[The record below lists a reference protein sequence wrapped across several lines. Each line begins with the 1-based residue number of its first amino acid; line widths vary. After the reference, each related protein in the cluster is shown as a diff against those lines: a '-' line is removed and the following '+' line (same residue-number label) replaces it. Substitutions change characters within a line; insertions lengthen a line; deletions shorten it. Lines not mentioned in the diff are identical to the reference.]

1 MQARTPRTPL
11 EAITRRRFLVTG
23 WPWRS
28 LGYLLTTPA
37 TALMAGLPLMLLG
50 LPWIALLVQVVDGQ
64 LRWPL
69 GTVVLVV
76 LLGAVLVASGGP
88 LVGLPLAIVERWRL
102 GLVDA
107 RPAVSGHHPAPE
119 PGLWSWLR
127 TRYTETATW
136 RGLFY
141 AGLLVT
147 VVPVLYGIGF
157 VLVLLI
163 GAMAISPL
171 LVGDGSEVSLGFGQ
185 VASVEEALPYA
196 FAGIALIPAV
206 PYLFALI
213 AGAHAATAR
222 ALLCGGDNEELRA
235 RLVEV
240 SRSRARLV
248 DAFEAERRRI
258 ERDLHDG
265 AQQRLVGLTLQLG
278 LARLDLPPDSS
289 AARTITEAHTQ
300 AKQLMA
306 ELRELIRGIHPPV
319 LTDRGLAAALRVL
332 ADDAAVPVTVTTDLP
347 ENVFEKRGAGRPGQ
361 PGAAGSP
368 ASAAH
373 VRASRTHSDRL
384 PDHVEHAAYFVVAEA
399 LTNVAKHAQAASAS
413 VTARLVDHVL
423 VVEVGDDGQ
432 GGADPARGSGL
443 TGMADRVAVADGRM
457 LLSSPPGGPTLLRV
471 ELPCRQSE
479 SG

>member
-1 MQARTPRTPL
+1 MHPRSPQTALQAVS
-11 EAITRRRFLVTG
+11 RRRFLVTG

-37 TALMAGLPLMLLG
+37 VVMMAGLPLTLLG
-50 LPWIALLVQVVDGQ
+50 LPWIALLVQLVDGE
-64 LRWPL
+64 LRWSL
-69 GTVVLVV
+69 GTVVLVA
-76 LLGAVLVASGGP
+76 LLGAALVTAGGP
-88 LVGLPLAIVERWRL
+88 LVGLPLAIVERWRQR
-102 GLVDA
+102 LVDD
-107 RPAVSGHHPAPE
+107 RPAAPGHHRAPE

-136 RGLFY
+136 RAVGY

-147 VVPVLYGIGF
+147 VVPVLYS
-157 VLVLLI
+157 VALLLVVLI
-163 GAMAISPL
+163 GAMAASPL
-171 LVGDGSEVSLGFGQ
+171 LVSDGGEVSLGFGQ
-185 VASVEEALPYA
+185 VADVEGALPYA
-196 FAGIALIPAV
+196 LAGTALLPAV
-206 PYLFALI
+206 PYVFALV
-213 AGAHAATAR
+213 AGAHAAAAR
-222 ALLCGGDNEELRA
+222 ALLCGGDTEELRA
-235 RLVEV
+235 QLVEV

-278 LARLDLPPDSS
+278 MARLDLPPDSP
-289 AARTITEAHTQ
+289 AARTVTEAHTQ

-306 ELRELIRGIHPPV
+306 ELRALIHGIHPQV
-319 LTDRGLAAALRVL
+319 LTDRGLAAALREL
-332 ADDAAVPVTVTTDLP
+332 ADDAAVPVTVSTDLP
-347 ENVFEKRGAGRPGQ
+347 E
-361 PGAAGSP
+361 
-368 ASAAH
+368 
-373 VRASRTHSDRL
+373 RL
-384 PDHVEHAAYFVVAEA
+384 PEHVSHAAYFVVAEA

-413 VTARLVDHVL
+413 VTARLRDGVL

-457 LLSSPPGGPTLLRV
+457 LLSSPPGGPSLLRV
-471 ELPCRQSE
+471 ELPCSDPP

>member
-107 RPAVSGHHPAPE
+107 RPAVSGHHSAPE

-127 TRYTETATW
+127 TRYTEAATW

-196 FAGIALIPAV
+196 LAGIALIPAV
-206 PYLFALI
+206 PYLIALI

-222 ALLCGGDNEELRA
+222 ALLCGGDTEELRA

-332 ADDAAVPVTVTTDLP
+332 ADDAAVPVTVSTDLP
-347 ENVFEKRGAGRPGQ
+347 E
-361 PGAAGSP
+361 
-368 ASAAH
+368 
-373 VRASRTHSDRL
+373 RL

-413 VTARLVDHVL
+413 VTARLVDRVL

>member
-11 EAITRRRFLVTG
+11 EAVTRRRFLVSG

-37 TALMAGLPLMLLG
+37 VAMVAGPPLLLLG
-50 LPWIALLVQVVDGQ
+50 VPWIAPVVQLADGA

-76 LLGAVLVASGGP
+76 LLGAASIAAGGP
-88 LVGLPLAIVERWRL
+88 LVALPLAAVERWRL
-102 GLVDA
+102 RLVDA
-107 RPAVSGHHPAPE
+107 RPAVSGHRRAPD
-119 PGLWSWLR
+119 PGLWPWLR
-127 TRYTETATW
+127 TRYTEAATW
-136 RGLFY
+136 RALAY

-147 VVPVLYGIGF
+147 VAPVLYVVGF
-157 VLVLLI
+157 LLVVLI
-163 GAMAISPL
+163 GVMAASPL
-171 LVGDGSEVSLGFGQ
+171 LVGDGGEVSLGFGQ
-185 VASVEEALPYA
+185 VTTVEEALPYA
-196 FAGIALIPAV
+196 LAGIALLPAV
-206 PYLFALI
+206 PYLFAVI
-213 AGAHAATAR
+213 AGAHAAAAR
-222 ALLCGGDNEELRA
+222 ALLCGGDAEELRA

-278 LARLDLPPDSS
+278 MARLDLPPDSP
-289 AARTITEAHTQ
+289 AARAVTDAHTQ

-306 ELRELIRGIHPPV
+306 ELRELIRGIHPQV
-319 LTDRGLAAALRVL
+319 LTDRGLAAALREL
-332 ADDAAVPVTVTTDLP
+332 ADDAAVPVTVRTDLP
-347 ENVFEKRGAGRPGQ
+347 E
-361 PGAAGSP
+361 
-368 ASAAH
+368 
-373 VRASRTHSDRL
+373 RL
-384 PDHVEHAAYFVVAEA
+384 PDHVAHAAYFVVAEA

-413 VTARLVDHVL
+413 VTARLRDGVL

-471 ELPCRQSE
+471 ELPCSE
-479 SG
+479 SA